1 MRIYLSTEGTYPFV
15 LGGVSTWVDMLL
27 HGLPDHEF
35 EVAAL
40 VDNPHHRI
48 AYRPPPNVNLRPIPL
63 WGLEL
68 AEEYLPRPDG
78 WRRAWRTSSSVVRN
92 RFLPSWEQLVES
104 LCAPEADPEAL
115 GDGLSAVAHFAERY
129 DLRRALADAATWAL
143 LLDRLTTNPIH
154 SRTGLAPA
162 MEFSR
167 TLYRYLLPLTA
178 PTPVCDVAHS
188 SAAALCALPA
198 IVTKYR
204 FGTPVVLTEHG
215 IYLRE
220 RLLALSKEP
229 FGTKLLFANFY
240 RAVVELAYREADVVT
255 PVCEYN
261 AVWEESLGV
270 DRARIRV
277 IHNGVDP
284 DRIDV
289 SPEPADPPTVGFV
302 GRIDP
307 IKDVVTLIRA
317 FAHVRRTM
325 PDACLRL
332 WGPVASPDYLAL
344 CHTAIAELGLADA
357 VTFEGPTNDVSAAYA
372 ASHVIALSSIS
383 EAFPY
388 TAVEAMLAARPVVAT
403 GVGGVGE
410 AIGPCRCRGV
420 ATIVEPGDPR
430 AMADALLAVLGASP
444 KERADIGSWLRQRA
458 MKLFNAT
465 RMLDDFDAVYRGLS
479 PTGAAGASRAQGAV
493 PDARS
498 DVAVSH
504 LVS

>member
-1 MRIYLSTEGTYPFV
+1 MRIYLSTEGTYPFAP
-15 LGGVSTWVDMLL
+15 GGVSTWVDMLL

-188 SAAALCALPA
+188 SAAALLRAPGHRHQVPVRDAGGAHGARHLPA
-198 IVTKYR
+198 GAVAGAVQ
-204 FGTPVVLTEHG
+204 GTVRDEAPVRQLLPGRRRAGVPRGRRRHAG
-215 IYLRE
+215 LRVQ
-220 RLLALSKEP
+220 R
-229 FGTKLLFANFY
+229 
-240 RAVVELAYREADVVT
+240 
-255 PVCEYN
+255 
-261 AVWEESLGV
+261 
-270 DRARIRV
+270 
-277 IHNGVDP
+277 
-284 DRIDV
+284 
-289 SPEPADPPTVGFV
+289 
-302 GRIDP
+302 
-307 IKDVVTLIRA
+307 
-317 FAHVRRTM
+317 
-325 PDACLRL
+325 
-332 WGPVASPDYLAL
+332 
-344 CHTAIAELGLADA
+344 
-357 VTFEGPTNDVSAAYA
+357 
-372 ASHVIALSSIS
+372 
-383 EAFPY
+383 
-388 TAVEAMLAARPVVAT
+388 
-403 GVGGVGE
+403 GVGGVARRRPG
-410 AIGPCRCRGV
+410 AH
-420 ATIVEPGDPR
+420 PGDPQR
-430 AMADALLAVLGASP
+430 CRSRPDRRQPGAG
-444 KERADIGSWLRQRA
+444 GSTDRRV
-458 MKLFNAT
+458 
-465 RMLDDFDAVYRGLS
+465 RR
-479 PTGAAGASRAQGAV
+479 PH
-493 PDARS
+493 RS
-498 DVAVSH
+498 DQGRGDPHPGLRPRPAHHARCLPAAVGTRRLPRLPGVVPH
-504 LVS
+504 GDRRARAGGRGHVRGPHQRRVRRLPRRT